1 MSISKEQK
9 VSELV
14 ERQLETLTLIEAM
27 NIAGNFFSDLL
38 DSMDDEEI
46 DELYTDMGAGRN
58 GIHWDTSTMSW
69 LW

>member
-27 NIAGNFFSDLL
+27 NIAGNFFSALL

-58 GIHWDTSTMSW
+58 GIH
-69 LW
+69 

>member
-46 DELYTDMGAGRN
+46 NELYTDMGAGRN
-58 GIHWDTSTMSW
+58 GIH
-69 LW
+69 

>member
-27 NIAGNFFSDLL
+27 NIAGTFFSDLL

-58 GIHWDTSTMSW
+58 GIH
-69 LW
+69 

>member
-27 NIAGNFFSDLL
+27 NIAGNFLADLL

-58 GIHWDTSTMSW
+58 GIH
-69 LW
+69 

>member
-27 NIAGNFFSDLL
+27 NIAGNFFYDLL
-38 DSMDDEEI
+38 DSMDDEKI

-58 GIHWDTSTMSW
+58 GIH
-69 LW
+69 

>member
-9 VSELV
+9 VCELV

-38 DSMDDEEI
+38 DSMDDEKI

-58 GIHWDTSTMSW
+58 GIH
-69 LW
+69 

>member
-38 DSMDDEEI
+38 DSMGDEKI

-58 GIHWDTSTMSW
+58 GIH
-69 LW
+69 

>member
-27 NIAGNFFSDLL
+27 NIAGSFFTDLL
-38 DSMDDEEI
+38 EAMDDEEI
-46 DELYTDMGAGRN
+46 DELYIDMGAGRN
-58 GIHWDTSTMSW
+58 GLH
-69 LW
+69 

>member
-27 NIAGNFFSDLL
+27 NIAGGFFADLL
-38 DSMDDEEI
+38 EAMDDDEV
-46 DELYTDMGAGRN
+46 DELYTDMGAGRY
-58 GIHWDTSTMSW
+58 GIH
-69 LW
+69 

>member
-27 NIAGNFFSDLL
+27 NIAGSFFADLL
-38 DSMDDEEI
+38 DTMDDEEI

-58 GIHWDTSTMSW
+58 GLH
-69 LW
+69 

>member
-38 DSMDDEEI
+38 ESMDDEEV

-58 GIHWDTSTMSW
+58 GIH
-69 LW
+69 

>member
-27 NIAGNFFSDLL
+27 NIAGSFFTDLL
-38 DSMDDEEI
+38 ESMDDEEV
-46 DELYTDMGAGRN
+46 DELYTDMGAGRY
-58 GIHWDTSTMSW
+58 GIH
-69 LW
+69 

>member
-27 NIAGNFFSDLL
+27 NIAGSFFMDLL
-38 DSMDDEEI
+38 EAMDDEEV
-46 DELYTDMGAGRN
+46 DELYTDMGAGRY
-58 GIHWDTSTMSW
+58 GIH
-69 LW
+69 

>member
-27 NIAGNFFSDLL
+27 NIAGNFFADLL
-38 DSMDDEEI
+38 ESMDDEEV
-46 DELYTDMGAGRN
+46 DELYTDMGAGRY
-58 GIHWDTSTMSW
+58 GIH
-69 LW
+69 

>member
-14 ERQLETLTLIEAM
+14 ERRLETLTLIEAM

-38 DSMDDEEI
+38 DSMADEKI

-58 GIHWDTSTMSW
+58 GIH
-69 LW
+69 

>member
-38 DSMDDEEI
+38 DSMDDEKI

-58 GIHWDTSTMSW
+58 GIH
-69 LW
+69 

>member
-27 NIAGNFFSDLL
+27 NIAGGFFTDLL
-38 DSMDDEEI
+38 EAMDDEEI

-58 GIHWDTSTMSW
+58 GIH
-69 LW
+69 